1 MRKSN
6 RLFLHGE
13 CVIVGLCTN
22 IMKSFWEGFFQAKS
36 INLNVRGESIDLHMY
51 DTVSP
56 RFTCY
61 LSLERTTIWIG
72 STFSFNDSI
81 LFQLTVLMTLYYF
94 NLQQCVNINPV
105 YMVESICIRLACS

>member
-72 STFSFNDSI
+72 SNFP
-81 LFQLTVLMTLYYF
+81 LMTLYYF
-94 NLQQCVNINPV
+94 NLQC
-105 YMVESICIRLACS
+105 